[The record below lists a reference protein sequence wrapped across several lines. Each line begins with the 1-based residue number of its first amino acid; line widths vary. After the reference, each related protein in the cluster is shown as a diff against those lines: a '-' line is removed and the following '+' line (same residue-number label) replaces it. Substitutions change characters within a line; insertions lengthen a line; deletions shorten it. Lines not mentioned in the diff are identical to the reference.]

1 MATNGSPAHCRTNP
15 KMAARRP
22 PFPGQRLCK
31 GCCGVSTK
39 RAVAITAVGNI
50 IAPAVGLLTA
60 PMLALS
66 LGVAGRGELAA
77 ATAPLLLA
85 SNAATLG
92 LPSAITYFTSRRAPR
107 EARMIAVSLVLLGFA
122 GLASTTLIALLSPVL
137 AAGDQDLAKL
147 ITLASLAVTPAL
159 ILAGLRA
166 LALGLQRW
174 WLVTSEKL
182 TSAIIRLAALGAMWI
197 AGSLNLISATL
208 IMSVTTFAGIVV
220 YFALPFG
227 KRTERPESDTA
238 HSSFAVLSYGARVW
252 LGSLSGILLIRIG
265 QTLMVPLSGAYELG
279 LFAVAA
285 TISEAA
291 LIFNAAVST
300 VVFSTESRKSDA
312 KRLADTTRVSTIVTA
327 VMAILIGLL
336 SIWAVPFL
344 FGEEFRAALPTLWV
358 LLAAVALGNPG
369 SIAGQGLNA
378 RHRPEL
384 RSASLAVAL
393 VANVAMMF
401 ALVPWLGSLGAATA
415 QLGANVI
422 AGGLNLFWL
431 KRGFGL
437 PVKDFLLPRRSDF
450 ELLAKATRLPRAR

>member
-1 MATNGSPAHCRTNP
+1 M
-15 KMAARRP
+15 
-22 PFPGQRLCK
+22 
-31 GCCGVSTK
+31 
-39 RAVAITAVGNI
+39 

-107 EARMIAVSLVLLGFA
+107 EARMIAVSLILLGAA
-122 GLASTTLIALLSPVL
+122 GLVSTTLIMLLSPVL
-137 AAGDQDLAKL
+137 AAGDQDLARL

-174 WLVTSEKL
+174 WMVTAEKL
-182 TSAIIRLAALGAMWI
+182 TSSIVRLAALGALWI
-197 AGSLNLISATL
+197 VGSLDIVSATIIVSL
-208 IMSVTTFAGIVV
+208 TTFIGVVV

-227 KRTERPESDTA
+227 GQRDRPRSQTA
-238 HSSFAVLSYGARVW
+238 HSSRTVVSYGVRIW
-252 LGSLSGILLIRIG
+252 LGSLSGILLIRIS
-265 QTLMVPLSGAYELG
+265 QTLMVPLSGTYELG
-279 LFAVAA
+279 LFAVAV

-300 VVFSTESRKSDA
+300 VIFSTESRESDA
-312 KRLADTTRVSTIVTA
+312 KRLADTTRVSTIVTLVLA
-327 VMAILIGLL
+327 VAIALV
-336 SIWAVPFL
+336 SIWAIPFF
-344 FGEEFRAALPTLWV
+344 FGESFAPALPSLWV
-358 LLAAVALGNPG
+358 LLAAVVLGNPG

-378 RHRPEL
+378 RHRPGL
-384 RSASLAVAL
+384 RSASLAIAL
-393 VANVAMMF
+393 VANVGMMF
-401 ALVPWLGSLGAATA
+401 LLVPPLGSLGAATA
-415 QLGANVI
+415 QLGANVV

-431 KRGFGL
+431 KRKFGL
-437 PVKDFLLPRRSDF
+437 PVKDFVLTRRTDF
-450 ELLAKATRLPRAR
+450 ELLANAMRLHRVR